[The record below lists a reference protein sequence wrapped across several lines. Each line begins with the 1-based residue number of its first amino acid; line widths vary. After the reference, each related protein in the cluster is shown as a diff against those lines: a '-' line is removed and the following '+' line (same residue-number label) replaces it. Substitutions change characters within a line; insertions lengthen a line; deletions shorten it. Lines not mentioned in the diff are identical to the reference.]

1 MLSLY
6 RPADAFTV
14 SHSRYVTVRASRC
27 CHYFRH
33 QMLSLCGL
41 ADAVTVRAS
50 RCSDGVTIWAA
61 DGVTIWAA
69 DGATVRANRCV
80 TMSASRCCHCVGH
93 PMLTL
98 CRAADNVTI
107 SAR

>member
-1 MLSLY
+1 MFVISKTSSKGETVIVKLTGLLY
-6 RPADAFTV
+6 L
-14 SHSRYVTVRASRC
+14 
-27 CHYFRH
+27 
-33 QMLSLCGL
+33 QQLSLCRP
-41 ADAVTVRAS
+41 A
-50 RCSDGVTIWAA
+50 DGVTIWAA

-69 DGATVRANRCV
+69 DGATVPASRCV